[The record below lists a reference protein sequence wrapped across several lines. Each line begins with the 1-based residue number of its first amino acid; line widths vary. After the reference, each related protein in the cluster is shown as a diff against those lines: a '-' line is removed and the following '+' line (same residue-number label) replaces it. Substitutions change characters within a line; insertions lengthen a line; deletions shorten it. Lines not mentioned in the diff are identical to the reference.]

1 MTRKRLTLLVALV
14 LCLAASLPAASQS
27 GGGYDLT
34 WFTVDGG
41 GVGAGLP
48 SPYSLDGTIG
58 QADAGTLGGGGYTL
72 DGGFWGAGGPSGGPP
87 AYNIY
92 LPIVLRQS

>member
-14 LCLAASLPAASQS
+14 LCLTASLPAASQS

-41 GVGAGLP
+41 GAMLNQGG
-48 SPYSLDGTIG
+48 SFSLDGTIG
-58 QADAGTLGGGGYTL
+58 QADAGPLGGDGYTL
-72 DGGFWGAGGPSGGPP
+72 DGGFWGSGSVAAAPEP
-87 AYNIY
+87 HRVY
-92 LPIVLRQS
+92 LPIILR